1 MNVVLFAWC
10 PTSVL
15 YLTAL
20 ADAGCPPRL
29 VVTGPRTPAGAPLG
43 VACEGL
49 GVELQRRAD
58 PNEADVVARVREA
71 DLLLVAGCGR
81 ILGPELCAAPRIAAL
96 NFHPSLLPTYRG
108 KEPLFWA
115 LVRGEPVVG
124 ITVHRLTEEVDA
136 GPVLF
141 QRPVPVPPRA
151 TSATLAPIVDREGAS
166 LLPEILAL
174 AGEGAL
180 PEGKLLAGT
189 GSHVPPLRPEHGL
202 LDFTRSAV
210 EIDRL
215 VRAAQG
221 EIAAYAFTQGLR
233 VLFVE
238 GEPGED
244 PPPGALPGRVVAI
257 DGDAI
262 VVAASR
268 GAYRARR
275 FVFLDRVHDG
285 PALARALSLGPGSAF
300 SASPVF

>member
-1 MNVVLFAWC
+1 
-10 PTSVL
+10 
-15 YLTAL
+15 
-20 ADAGCPPRL
+20 
-29 VVTGPRTPAGAPLG
+29 
-43 VACEGL
+43 
-49 GVELQRRAD
+49 
-58 PNEADVVARVREA
+58 
-71 DLLLVAGCGR
+71 
-81 ILGPELCAAPRIAAL
+81 
-96 NFHPSLLPTYRG
+96 
-108 KEPLFWA
+108 
-115 LVRGEPVVG
+115 VRGEPVVG

-244 PPPGALPGRVVAI
+244 PPPGVLPGRVVAI
-257 DGDAI
+257 DGDAL

-285 PALARALSLGPGSAF
+285 PALARALSLGPGAAF